1 MSKRDLKTYLK
12 GLKKA
17 QLEEQILDLY
27 TRFKPVKTYY
37 NFVFNPNEDKLLDE
51 AKFKISKEYFPL
63 NTRKPKMRRS
73 IAQKIIKHFIQ
84 LGVEPYVVAEI
95 MLYNIEIAQEFISD
109 KTIKQDGTFNDNGFF
124 AIQKVGKRKFLIVVN
139 NQIYKELDGV
149 DHIVPDSYFFDGNS
163 LTFYGVKK
171 RSFYQFTMSL

>member
-95 MLYNIEIAQEFISD
+95 MLYNIEIAQEFTSD
-109 KTIKQDGTFNDNGFF
+109 KTIKQDAFYKSMLKSFKEAVEFTNENGIYSVFTHRF
-124 AIQKVGKRKFLIVVN
+124 DKIISKTKEQKWMNAESFV
-139 NQIYKELDGV
+139 
-149 DHIVPDSYFFDGNS
+149 
-163 LTFYGVKK
+163 
-171 RSFYQFTMSL
+171 RSF

>member
-95 MLYNIEIAQEFISD
+95 MLYNIEIAQEFTSD
-109 KTIKQDGTFNDNGFF
+109 KTIKQDAFYKSMLKSFKEAVEFTNENGIYSVFTHRF
-124 AIQKVGKRKFLIVVN
+124 DKIISKTKEQKWMN
-139 NQIYKELDGV
+139 AE
-149 DHIVPDSYFFDGNS
+149 
-163 LTFYGVKK
+163 
-171 RSFYQFTMSL
+171 SFVHSF